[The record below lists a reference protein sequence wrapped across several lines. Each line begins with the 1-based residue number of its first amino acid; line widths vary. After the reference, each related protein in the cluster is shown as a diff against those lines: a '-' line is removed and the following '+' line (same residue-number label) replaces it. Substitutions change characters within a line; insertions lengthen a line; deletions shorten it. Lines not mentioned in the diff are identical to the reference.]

1 MPYTVEDYKRDIA
14 MDYLESLPAE
24 EVLKRYSADEILKR
38 YSADEIL
45 KRYSADEVLKRY
57 SANEVLNALLKN
69 CSPGKRKKIEALINA
84 LQDTED

>member
-24 EVLKRYSADEILKR
+24 EVLKR